1 MKILLFTFATLA
13 MLSFSSCD
21 VLKNYPTDG
30 FSISGN
36 VVSYNNQPMAEL
48 SGIEFAFDDKKF
60 VRELTFK
67 ITDGTHMD
75 KIHNMIA
82 FLHYKHPDY
91 EIEVELPAEY
101 TKIE

>member
-1 MKILLFTFATLA
+1 MKILFYTLA
-13 MLSFSSCD
+13 ALVTLGFYSCD
-21 VLKNYPTDG
+21 VLKNYSTDG

-36 VVSYNNQPMAEL
+36 IVSYNNAPMAEL
-48 SGIEFAFDDKKF
+48 SGIEFAYDDKKF

-82 FLHYKHPDY
+82 FLHSKHPDY
-91 EIEVELPAEY
+91 EIEVELPAEF